1 MPEISGQIDDLGFRD
16 LIQKPSQES
25 QAVVGAPVID
35 EKDFS
40 GRETGES
47 RPQSAEELSQDVLF
61 VEDGNDQ

>member
-16 LIQKPSQES
+16 LIEKASQES
-25 QAVVGAPVID
+25 QAVVGASVID

-40 GRETGES
+40 GREAGES
-47 RPQSAEELSQDVLF
+47 LLQSGEELSQKVFF